1 MDEATQAVADELDLC
16 HQKAIDAFR
25 RRDLRTYMALFTADL
40 SYRQFS
46 GKVIGRDQLAN
57 NVAAQFSTLHSAES
71 SFMCEEL
78 VVSGNEAMEQLKQ
91 IATLTTR
98 HFRVFYRTWM
108 MERQGRYVWVR
119 TDQGW
124 CIRQVEVLHESA
136 TTGTVSLSQPPDLV

>member
-16 HQKAIDAFR
+16 HEKAIDAFR
-25 RRDLRTYMALFTADL
+25 RRDLRAYRALFTVDL

-46 GKVIGRDQLAN
+46 GRVIGRDQLAN
-57 NVAAQFSTLHSAES
+57 NMAAQLSTLHSAER
-71 SFMCEEL
+71 FFVREEL
-78 VVSGNEAMEQLKQ
+78 VVSGDEATEQLKQ
-91 IATLTTR
+91 ITTLTTR

-136 TTGTVSLSQPPDLV
+136 TPGSVSLSQPPDLV

>member
-1 MDEATQAVADELDLC
+1 MDEATQGVADELDLC

-46 GKVIGRDQLAN
+46 GKVIGRDQLASKL
-57 NVAAQFSTLHSAES
+57 AAQLSTLHSAES
-71 SFMCEEL
+71 SFMREEL
-78 VVSGNEAMEQLKQ
+78 VVSGNEATEELKQ
-91 IATLTTR
+91 ITTLTTR

-108 MERQGRYVWVR
+108 MERQGRYVWIR

-136 TTGTVSLSQPPDLV
+136 TTGTVSLSPPPE

>member
-1 MDEATQAVADELDLC
+1 MDEAKQAVADELDLC

-25 RRDLRTYMALFTADL
+25 RRDLRAYMALFTADL

-71 SFMCEEL
+71 SFMRAEL
-78 VVSGNEAMEQLKQ
+78 VVSGHEATEQLKQ

-136 TTGTVSLSQPPDLV
+136 TPGSVSLSPPPV

>member
-1 MDEATQAVADELDLC
+1 MDEATQAVADGLDLC

-25 RRDLRTYMALFTADL
+25 SRDLRTYMALFTADL

-78 VVSGNEAMEQLKQ
+78 VVSGNEATEQLKQ

-136 TTGTVSLSQPPDLV
+136 TTGTVSLSPPPAL

>member
-16 HQKAIDAFR
+16 HQKAIDAFC
-25 RRDLRTYMALFTADL
+25 RRDLRAYMALFTADL

-57 NVAAQFSTLHSAES
+57 HVAAQFSTLHSAES
-71 SFMCEEL
+71 SFMREEL
-78 VVSGNEAMEQLKQ
+78 VVSGNEATEQLKQ

-136 TTGTVSLSQPPDLV
+136 TTGTVSLSPPPAL

>member
-16 HQKAIDAFR
+16 HEKAMDAFR
-25 RRDLRTYMALFTADL
+25 RKDLRAYMAFFTADL
-40 SYRQFS
+40 SYRQSS

-57 NVAAQFSTLHSAES
+57 NVAAQFATLHSAES
-71 SFMCEEL
+71 SFVREEL
-78 VVSGNEAMEQLKQ
+78 VVSGHEATEQLTQ

-98 HFRVFYRTWM
+98 HFGVFYRTWM

-124 CIRQVEVLHESA
+124 WIRQVDVMQESA
-136 TTGTVSLSQPPDLV
+136 KPGSVSLSPPSL

>member
-1 MDEATQAVADELDLC
+1 MDEVTQAVADELDLC

-25 RRDLRTYMALFTADL
+25 RRDLREYMALFTADL
-40 SYRQFS
+40 SYCQFS

-71 SFMCEEL
+71 SFMREEL
-78 VVSGNEAMEQLKQ
+78 VVSGNEATEQLKQ

-124 CIRQVEVLHESA
+124 CIRQVEILHESA
-136 TTGTVSLSQPPDLV
+136 TTGSVSLSPPPG